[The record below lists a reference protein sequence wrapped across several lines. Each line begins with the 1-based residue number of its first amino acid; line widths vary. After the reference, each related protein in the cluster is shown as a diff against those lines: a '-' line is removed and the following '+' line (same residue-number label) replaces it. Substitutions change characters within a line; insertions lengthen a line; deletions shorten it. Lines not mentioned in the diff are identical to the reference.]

1 MSTRSPAATAIVAPT
16 AVVGAGALISGGL
29 FAAAL
34 GADASTEALAAVPM
48 AGIVGLLV
56 AAFAYGWPRLLG
68 LPGPWHVTW
77 LLLLVGF
84 ASALAALWTP
94 LPNPMQWLPAAIG
107 VGVLATFVTQLVRG
121 TGTSQRLE
129 ATLASLLGVVV
140 VALGS
145 GWVGVV
151 TTSALAG
158 SPLTVPVAA
167 GAVALAT
174 LGVLWVLA
182 QRIPRMGVWA
192 VAALGIGPL
201 LAAGS
206 AAYFVQ
212 RLLSA

>member
-1 MSTRSPAATAIVAPT
+1 MSTRSPAPTAIVAPT
-16 AVVGAGALISGGL
+16 AVVGAAALISGGL

-34 GADASTEALAAVPM
+34 GAEAATEGAAAVPM
-48 AGIVGLLV
+48 AGIVGVLV

-68 LPGPWHVTW
+68 LAGRWHVTW

-94 LPNPMQWLPAAIG
+94 LPNPLQWLPVTIA

-129 ATLASLLGVVV
+129 ATLGSLLGVVV

-151 TTSALAG
+151 TTAALAG
-158 SPLTVPVAA
+158 TPLTVPVAA
-167 GAVALAT
+167 GAVALGT
-174 LGVLWVLA
+174 LGVLWALA
-182 QRIPRMGVWA
+182 QRIPRVGIWG